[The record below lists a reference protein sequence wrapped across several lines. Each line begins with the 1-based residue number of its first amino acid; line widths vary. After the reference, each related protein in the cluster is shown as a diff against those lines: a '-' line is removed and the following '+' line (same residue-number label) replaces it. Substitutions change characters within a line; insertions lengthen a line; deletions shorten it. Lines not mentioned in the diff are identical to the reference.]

1 MGRRHVEPKLLHEP
15 SKAWSLAFRKVE
27 HQPRQSRG
35 VDDRVLERAFEAPTN
50 EPRVKRVMAVLDEN
64 SALGET

>member
-15 SKAWSLAFRKVE
+15 SKAWSLPFRKVE

-64 SALGET
+64 SALSET